1 MKRKHDNS
9 LNEESGVKMA
19 NYISD
24 SRLIPRIRQV
34 FINSGKSNFSNL
46 AAKGPRLG
54 RIVRLQNLN
63 FLMFNQILIIFFSRW
78 SVTVGGDYETIKKWA
93 IF

>member
-46 AAKGPRLG
+46 AAKGPR
-54 RIVRLQNLN
+54 IVRLQNLN
-63 FLMFNQILIIFFSRW
+63 FLMFNQILIIFFQS
-78 SVTVGGDYETIKKWA
+78 DL
-93 IF
+93 